1 MTATR
6 MLVMRFQPLLVA
18 TSLLVIPGQVHALQ
32 QSAGVT
38 PVRRDYPLN
47 CRGQLIFDTIGPH
60 ADTGTVLK
68 LSLTFTANPIAAGP
82 EGQGLQP
89 STCAW
94 VDRPVNAEEPRQLR
108 MTIGISDSAPQATV
122 RDTGMY
128 WGFLAH
134 NSDSGYI
141 TAVGYRHWQAS
152 SPPLGLARPASAPS
166 PAPAPSKG
174 AWLPFNPRY
183 LLWFALGWVVIA
195 WVPMLALTGRWSGWR
210 RLARLYPHRST
221 GRGGSFRAGPL
232 LMGLTNYRGGARLT
246 ADDSHIHFSMGA
258 FLRPGHPPFSVPW
271 SDVTV
276 SRDTWPWFPLKG
288 HPVIRLTLAKHRG
301 LRMLLPVKDGERI
314 VAASR
319 GRLQLSGPSLPPPGP
334 ANPSRP
340 RAAETPTSSRR

>member
-1 MTATR
+1 
-6 MLVMRFQPLLVA
+6 MRFRPLLVA
-18 TSLLVIPGQVHALQ
+18 TCLLVIPGQVHAML
-32 QSAGVT
+32 QSAGV
-38 PVRRDYPLN
+38 PLGRRDYPLN
-47 CRGQLIFDTIGPH
+47 CRGPLVFGPIGPH

-68 LSLTFTANPIAAGP
+68 LSLAFTANPIAAGP

-108 MTIGISDSAPQATV
+108 VTIGTSDSAPQATV

-141 TAVGYRHWQAS
+141 TAVGYRHWHAS
-152 SPPLGLARPASAPS
+152 SPPLALPRPASAPS
-166 PAPAPSKG
+166 PTPSPTKG

-195 WVPMLALTGRWSGWR
+195 WVPMLELTGRWSGWR

-221 GRGGSFRAGPL
+221 GRGGSFRTGSL

-246 ADDSHIHFSMGA
+246 ADDSHLHLSMGA
-258 FLRPGHPPFSVPW
+258 FLRPGHPPLSVPW

-288 HPVIRLTLAKHRG
+288 HPVIRLTLAKHSG
-301 LRMLLPVKDGERI
+301 LRILLPVKDGERI
-314 VAASR
+314 VATSG
-319 GRLQLSGPSLPPPGP
+319 GRLQLSGPNLPAREPVN
-334 ANPSRP
+334 ASRP
-340 RAAETPTSSRR
+340 RDTETPTSSRR